1 MPRLYIVRG
10 SPSYTPPTIRG
21 AWERTNEQIARAL
34 QTAPDEPNLGAV
46 TSNSSYET
54 TTLAT
59 NDQLVIRA
67 ITAPL
72 AANYTFS
79 GTLNVMLAVQQT
91 FSNSANCFYIHAY
104 VTTGNSDTVRG
115 TLLANYVDTTGNDW
129 STTAAAKALLAAQT
143 LSGVAAQAGDRIVVE
158 IGFKAKNTFSTQQ
171 FGIIYYGGP
180 GPDILSGGAP
190 TSGAGY
196 IDFSDTFT
204 LTETQQL
211 RVTQL
216 ANEVVRYQT
225 DAQVRATQLVVE
237 AVRRPTAP
245 PVRISQ
251 MVIEVVR
258 DNELPLPTTTV
269 LASTVVIAT

>member
-1 MPRLYIVRG
+1 MPRLYVTRG
-10 SPSYTPPTIRG
+10 APTYTPATMRG
-21 AWERTNEQIARAL
+21 AWERTNEQIARRL

-72 AANYTFS
+72 AANYTFG

-115 TLLANYVDTTGNDW
+115 TLLANYVDTPGNDW

-143 LSGVAAQAGDRIVVE
+143 LSAVAAQAGDRIVVE

-171 FGIIYYGGP
+171 FGIVYYGGS
-180 GPDILSGGAP
+180 GSDIAPGGAP
-190 TSGAGY
+190 TSGVGY
-196 IDFSDTFT
+196 IDFTDTFT
-204 LTETQQL
+204 LAETQEL
-211 RVTQL
+211 RITQL
-216 ANEVVRYQT
+216 ATEVVRYQT
-225 DAQVRATQLVVE
+225 NAQVRATQLVIE
-237 AVRRPTAP
+237 AARRPTAP
-245 PVRISQ
+245 PARISQ
-251 MVIEVVR
+251 MIVEVVR
-258 DNELPLPTTTV
+258 ENELPLPTTTV

>member
-10 SPSYTPPTIRG
+10 APLYSPATFRG
-21 AWERTNEQIARAL
+21 SWERTSDVVNRAL

-54 TTLAT
+54 TTLT
-59 NDQLVIRA
+59 TSDQLVIRA

-104 VTTGNSDTVRG
+104 VTTGNSDTPRG
-115 TLLANYVDTTGNDW
+115 TLLANYIDTTGNDW
-129 STTAAAKALLAAQT
+129 SITAAAKALLAAQT
-143 LSGVAAQAGDRIVVE
+143 LSAVAAQTGDRIVVE
-158 IGFKAKNTFSTQQ
+158 IGFRAKNTFSTQQ
-171 FGIIYYGGP
+171 FGIIYYGGS
-180 GPDILSGGAP
+180 GSDISSGGAP
-190 TSGAGY
+190 TSGVGY
-196 IDFSDTFT
+196 LDFSDSFT
-204 LTETQQL
+204 LSENTQT
-211 RVTQL
+211 RITQV
-216 ANEVVRYQT
+216 ATEVVRYQT
-225 DAQVRATQLVVE
+225 DAQVRASQLVIE

-245 PVRISQ
+245 PARISQ
-251 MVIEVVR
+251 MIVEVVR
-258 DNELPLPTTTV
+258 ENELPLPTTTV